1 MDNVETYLYGQ
12 GRVSLALRDAITG
25 ALGRFV
31 YVGDVSALS
40 AKLTTEKAKHVES
53 NSGQKGTVRSFGIGK
68 SCTLDMT
75 WHQFDTDNLAIVLQ
89 GTSVATAAGTVT
101 AEEIAGPL
109 AVGDVFYLQNPGV
122 SNVIIK
128 DSTGTPIVLVL
139 DTDYS
144 IEDAAFGRC
153 RLLNVGTFAW
163 PLLVD
168 YSYSARKAAGMF
180 TTGQKEYALRYE
192 GVNLAEGNAP
202 VMADYYKVAPDV
214 LAELALITSGSDVAG
229 MQITGEVLRDTSKPA
244 TGALGQYGHITQI
257 AAAA

>member
-25 ALGRFV
+25 VIGSYI
-31 YVGDVSALS
+31 YVGDVSALTS
-40 AKLTTEKAKHVES
+40 KLTTEKAKHVES
-53 NSGQKGTVRSFGIGK
+53 NSGQKGTVRSFPVGK

-75 WHQFDTDNLAIVLQ
+75 WHQFDTDNLAIVMQ
-89 GTSVATAAGTVT
+89 GTSQSTVAGTVT
-101 AEEIAGPL
+101 AEVIAGTL
-109 AVGDVFYLQNPGV
+109 AVGDVFYLKNPGV
-122 SNVIIK
+122 SNVVIK
-128 DSTGTPIVLVL
+128 DSTGTPIVLTL
-139 DTDYS
+139 DTDYA

-153 RLLNVGTFAW
+153 RLLNLGSFVQPFMA
-163 PLLVD
+163 D
-168 YSYSARKAAGMF
+168 YSYAARKEVGMF

-229 MQITGEVLRDTSKPA
+229 MQVTGEVLRDTSKPN
-244 TGALGQYGHITQI
+244 TGVLGQYGHITQV
-257 AAAA
+257 ALA